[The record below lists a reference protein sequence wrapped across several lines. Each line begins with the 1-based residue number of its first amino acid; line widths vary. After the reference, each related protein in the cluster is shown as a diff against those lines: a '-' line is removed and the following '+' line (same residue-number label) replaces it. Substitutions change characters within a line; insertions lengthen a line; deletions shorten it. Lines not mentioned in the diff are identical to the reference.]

1 MLEKDPIYATNT
13 LSQTGKFTG
22 NTRKDN
28 DCDGI
33 DWGITDQ
40 LAVYSYRNEG
50 EIQIEADLIRRLP
63 GLDQEQLNKIA

>member
-1 MLEKDPIYATNT
+1 MDILAEKEKKLSQTELKEKYLEMLEKDPIYATNT

-33 DWGITDQ
+33 NWGITD
-40 LAVYSYRNEG
+40 
-50 EIQIEADLIRRLP
+50 
-63 GLDQEQLNKIA
+63 